1 MLTSYLVSD
10 CLVNFLSR
18 AIRYL
23 LIVGCLTPNVKY
35 FKEINS
41 GQERTQK
48 YMNI

>member
-1 MLTSYLVSD
+1 MLTSYLVSY
-10 CLVNFLSR
+10 CLVNI
-18 AIRYL
+18 ARYL